1 MRDKETS
8 QSTQTDDAGIPF
20 MLDRPLSRPVGSDV
34 MRKDYPYCTGLQE
47 TDMRDVSAIR
57 QRARNMVMM
66 YVNDL
71 RFVPVIEYP
80 SGRVSPYGVTV
91 FASRVA
97 M

>member
-1 MRDKETS
+1 
-8 QSTQTDDAGIPF
+8 
-20 MLDRPLSRPVGSDV
+20 
-34 MRKDYPYCTGLQE
+34 
-47 TDMRDVSAIR
+47 MRDVSAIR

-91 FASRVA
+91 VASRVA